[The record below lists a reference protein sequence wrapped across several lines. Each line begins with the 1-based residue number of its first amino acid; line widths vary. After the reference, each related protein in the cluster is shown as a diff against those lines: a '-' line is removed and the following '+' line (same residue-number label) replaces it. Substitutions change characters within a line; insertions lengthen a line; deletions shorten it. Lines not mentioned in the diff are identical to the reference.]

1 MKKYSMNKILFYLVI
16 ASVANIAVAKDFSTE
31 NHGIQKAVMT
41 KFANDNR
48 AFEEYATLGKAQ
60 CYTKLFNLEEKYDHT
75 SELFSNASITMYN
88 ERVPLLR
95 LINGTSIQNS
105 LVNYIRAKLTEL
117 THSDKKSTTQSYYYR
132 SAQSCETMFDTKNKQ
147 LRKTYLTLINNDKNY
162 IQPDD
167 NYTLE
172 DIQQMENDYLKN
184 YFIHVDIDGCPLGLA
199 ANC

>member
-1 MKKYSMNKILFYLVI
+1 MKKNFINKILFYLVI
-16 ASVANIAVAKDFSTE
+16 ASVANVAVAKDFSTE
-31 NHGIQKAVMT
+31 NHAIQKAVMT

-48 AFEEYATLGKAQ
+48 AFEEYATLGKAL

-75 SELFSNASITMYN
+75 SELFSNASIAMYN

-105 LVNYIRAKLTEL
+105 LVNYIRVKLTEF
-117 THSDKKSTTQSYYYR
+117 TYPDKKSTTQSYYYR
-132 SAQSCETMFDTKNKQ
+132 STQSCETMFDTKNKQ
-147 LRKTYLTLINNDKNY
+147 LRETYLILINNAESY
-162 IQPDD
+162 IEPDH

-172 DIQQMENDYLKN
+172 DIQQMQNDYLKN
-184 YFIHVDIDGCPLGLA
+184 YFIHADIDGCPLGLA

>member
-1 MKKYSMNKILFYLVI
+1 MNKILSCLII
-16 ASVANIAVAKDFSTE
+16 ASVTNIATAKDIA
-31 NHGIQKAVMT
+31 NHDIQKAVMT
-41 KFANDNR
+41 KFAHDNR
-48 AFEEYATLGKAQ
+48 AFEEYATLGKVQ

-105 LVNYIRAKLTEL
+105 LVNYISAKLTYL
-117 THSDKKSTTQSYYYR
+117 DKKSTTQSYYYR
-132 SAQSCETMFDTKNKQ
+132 STQSCETMFDTKNKQ
-147 LRKTYLTLINNDKNY
+147 LRETYLTLINNAESY
-162 IQPDD
+162 IEPDD

-172 DIQQMENDYLKN
+172 DIQQMQNDYLKN

>member
-1 MKKYSMNKILFYLVI
+1 MKKCSMNKILFCLVI
-16 ASVANIAVAKDFSTE
+16 SSVANIAVAKDFSTE

-41 KFANDNR
+41 KFAHDNR

-105 LVNYIRAKLTEL
+105 LVNYISAKLTYL
-117 THSDKKSTTQSYYYR
+117 DKKSTTQSYYYR
-132 SAQSCETMFDTKNKQ
+132 STQSCETMFDTKNKQ
-147 LRKTYLTLINNDKNY
+147 LRKTYLTLINNAESY
-162 IQPDD
+162 IEPDD

-172 DIQQMENDYLKN
+172 DIQQMQNDYLKN
-184 YFIHVDIDGCPLGLA
+184 YFIHVDIDGCPLGLV

>member
-1 MKKYSMNKILFYLVI
+1 MKKYSMNKILFCLVI
-16 ASVANIAVAKDFSTE
+16 SSVANITVAKDFSTE

-41 KFANDNR
+41 KFAHDNR

-105 LVNYIRAKLTEL
+105 LVNYIRAKLTYP
-117 THSDKKSTTQSYYYR
+117 DKKSTTQSYYYR
-132 SAQSCETMFDTKNKQ
+132 STQSCETMFDTKNKQ
-147 LRKTYLTLINNDKNY
+147 LRKTYLTLINNAESY
-162 IQPDD
+162 IEPDD

-172 DIQQMENDYLKN
+172 DIQQMQNDYLKN

-199 ANC
+199 TNC

>member
-1 MKKYSMNKILFYLVI
+1 MKKCPMNKILFCLVI
-16 ASVANIAVAKDFSTE
+16 SSVANIAVAKDFSTE

-41 KFANDNR
+41 KFAHDNR

-105 LVNYIRAKLTEL
+105 LVNYISAKLIYP
-117 THSDKKSTTQSYYYR
+117 DKKSTTQSYYYR
-132 SAQSCETMFDTKNKQ
+132 STQSCETMFDTKNKQ
-147 LRKTYLTLINNDKNY
+147 LRKTYLTLINNAESY
-162 IQPDD
+162 IEPDD

-172 DIQQMENDYLKN
+172 DIQQMQNDYLKN
-184 YFIHVDIDGCPLGLA
+184 YFIHVDIDGCPLGLV